1 MATKLGVMNAAL
13 GYLGLRILTSA
24 QVTTPNDE
32 PSRILADIYDGAL
45 LYCLEQAHWK
55 FASILTSLT
64 PSVSEIPTLGYN
76 NAFAKPANY
85 VRLNR
90 LYSDTDFLIPLALFS
105 ERAGF
110 WYADEALIYVDFVSS
125 EATTRGGY
133 LAGWPQTY
141 AEYVS
146 LYLAHK
152 IARRLQPDGEDDVEG
167 KMYQALRVTLD
178 KDAVHGSAMAIPS
191 ARGQSKSK
199 QPAE

>member
-13 GYLGLRILTSA
+13 GYLGMRILTSA

-32 PSRILADIYDGAL
+32 PSRILTEAYDGVL
-45 LYCLEQAHWK
+45 LYCLEQGQWR
-55 FASILTSLT
+55 FASKIAALA
-64 PSVSEIPTLGYN
+64 VSGTEIPTIGYN

-90 LYSDTDFLIPLALFS
+90 IYGDNNFTIPLTFYD

-110 WYADEALIYVDFVSS
+110 WYADESAIWIDFVSS
-125 EATTRGGY
+125 EATLLGGY

-146 LYLAHK
+146 LYLAYRV
-152 IARRLQPDGEDDVEG
+152 ARRLQPDKEDDVQE
-167 KMYQALRVTLD
+167 KMIQARLISLA
-178 KDAVHGSAMAIPS
+178 KDAALGNIAFTPGIQQNE
-191 ARGQSKSK
+191 RKNREG
-199 QPAE
+199 E